1 VTIAEQGRR
10 HRFAGAG
17 GGARS
22 LPCALLLAIASL
34 AWPAG
39 PVAGA
44 APPAAA
50 EGEKRID
57 KKKDPTPP
65 VRLTMAATAE
75 RIPLPPLHGLVELTV
90 DALSRSIRLR
100 PTKDAPTALAA
111 KLAAHAGAVCPKVTV
126 REGGVELTCRSRRVE
141 AQLTTEGKTTFL
153 DINELRGL
161 PWRPGL
167 DGAPAYFFDPW
178 RVGLGQGC
186 PARGGVARGECELKE
201 GHILTAA
208 ALFRNGLAGPHRQM
222 ASLRLGDLALRTGDP
237 LTAAG
242 WYRRVGA
249 YGVFGRMASERLCE
263 LTGDCLDDPEEVART
278 YDPSGLPEPLRAES
292 VMRQAR
298 TEAYLGHISEAVRI
312 LADQIEAHGVDSV
325 CREEAELLCRR
336 ILLQG
341 MREAVRAPSPHA
353 RRAEPAAAAKAAAPG
368 AGGASGMAPATAMAE
383 QQRTFEEN
391 LMESYLELPTWDK
404 GPLAVDLAEAGATV
418 AIRMGAPDFAGNLLA
433 STAREVPDARLSDHL
448 LAAVE
453 AFLRAED
460 LVRARVIAEYMGTR
474 LGPKARVSE
483 RWKAA
488 LKTLAARSEEDE
500 LTASLRDQIE
510 KETQATLTGL
520 RDADAATK
528 KATAL
533 MKGLKAAKAGPGADE
548 AGQAETSDEP
558 QADAE
563 KGAPTGAGGED
574 DKAAGQQATGGKEA
588 AGARTAG
595 PKAAANKPE
604 AGSKR
609 GGG

>member
-1 VTIAEQGRR
+1 MNVAGKGGLR
-10 HRFAGAG
+10 RFAPLFLAAALTG
-17 GGARS
+17 G
-22 LPCALLLAIASL
+22 L
-34 AWPAG
+34 
-39 PVAGA
+39 A
-44 APPAAA
+44 APPARAA
-50 EGEKRID
+50 DPAQPEGEKRISN
-57 KKKDPTPP
+57 KKEAPKP

-90 DALSRSIRLR
+90 DALSRTIRLR
-100 PTKDAPTALAA
+100 PTKDTPTGLAA

-126 REGGVELTCRSRRVE
+126 REGAVELACRSRRIE
-141 AQLTTEGKTTFL
+141 GQLTTEGKTTYL

-167 DGAPAYFFDPW
+167 DGAPSYFFDPW

-186 PARGGVARGECELKE
+186 PARGGVARGECELKD
-201 GHILTAA
+201 GHILAAA
-208 ALFRNGLAGPHRQM
+208 ALFRNGLSGPHRQM

-263 LTGDCLDDPEEVART
+263 LTGDCLDDPEELAHT
-278 YDPSGLPEPLRAES
+278 YDPNGLPEPLRAES

-298 TEAYLGHISEAVRI
+298 TQAYLGHVPEAVRI
-312 LADQIEAHGVDSV
+312 LSDQIEAHGVESV
-325 CREEAELLCRR
+325 CREEAEFLCRR

-341 MREAVRAPSPHA
+341 MREAARTPSPHGSNA
-353 RRAEPAAAAKAAAPG
+353 LVAAPANGAGGAPGSELIAKATALAKAAA
-368 AGGASGMAPATAMAE
+368 AAE
-383 QQRTFEEN
+383 QQRIFEES
-391 LMESYLELPTWDK
+391 LMQSYLELPNWDK

-433 STAREVPDARLSDHL
+433 SSAREVPDARLSDHL

-460 LVRARVIAEYMGTR
+460 LVRARVVAEYMGTR

-488 LKTLAARSEEDE
+488 LKMLASRSEEDE
-500 LTASLRDQIE
+500 MTASLRDQIE
-510 KETQATLTGL
+510 KETQTTLTGL
-520 RDADAATK
+520 RDADTAAK
-528 KATAL
+528 KAMTL
-533 MKGLKAAKAGPGADE
+533 MSGLKAAKAGNKADK
-548 AGQAETSDEP
+548 A
-558 QADAE
+558 
-563 KGAPTGAGGED
+563 GED
-574 DKAAGQQATGGKEA
+574 GDEKTDKSTGQDATGGKEA
-588 AGARTAG
+588 ASEPAAEA
-595 PKAAANKPE
+595 KAKQ
-604 AGSKR
+604 

>member
-1 VTIAEQGRR
+1 MT
-10 HRFAGAG
+10 AG
-17 GGARS
+17 GKGGPRRR
-22 LPCALLLAIASL
+22 ALAVIATTL
-34 AWPAG
+34 VVG
-39 PVAGA
+39 LA
-44 APPAAA
+44 APRAHAAEPAAP
-50 EGEKRID
+50 EGEKRIE
-57 KKKDPTPP
+57 KKKEPSKP

-75 RIPLPPLHGLVELTV
+75 RIPLPSLHGPVELTV

-100 PTKDAPTALAA
+100 PTKDTPTALAA
-111 KLAAHAGAVCPKVTV
+111 KLSAHAGAVCPKVTV
-126 REGGVELTCRSRRVE
+126 REGAVELTCRSRRIE
-141 AQLTTEGKTTFL
+141 AQLTAQGKAIFL

-186 PARGGVARGECELKE
+186 PARGGVARGECELKD
-201 GHILTAA
+201 GHILVAA
-208 ALFRNGLAGPHRQM
+208 ALFRNGLAGAHRQM

-263 LTGDCLDDPEEVART
+263 LTGDCLDDPEELART

-298 TEAYLGHISEAVRI
+298 TQAYLGHVSEAVRI
-312 LADQIEAHGVDSV
+312 LAEQIEAHGAESV
-325 CREEAELLCRR
+325 CREEAEFLCRR

-341 MREAVRAPSPHA
+341 MREAARAPAPHG
-353 RRAEPAAAAKAAAPG
+353 RRALAAAPG
-368 AGGASGMAPATAMAE
+368 KPATNGAGGAPGADAIAQSVVTPE
-383 QQRTFEEN
+383 EQRTFEEN
-391 LMESYLELPTWDK
+391 LMQSYLDLPSWDK

-433 STAREVPDARLSDHL
+433 SSAREVPDARLSEHL

-460 LVRARVIAEYMGTR
+460 LVRARVVAEYMGTR

-488 LKTLAARSEEDE
+488 LKTLASRSEEDE
-500 LTASLRDQIE
+500 MTASLRDQIE

-520 RDADAATK
+520 RDADTAAK
-528 KATAL
+528 KATTL
-533 MKGLKAAKAGPGADE
+533 MSGLKAATAGKPGERATDQEGGAPEGADE
-548 AGQAETSDEP
+548 A
-558 QADAE
+558 
-563 KGAPTGAGGED
+563 
-574 DKAAGQQATGGKEA
+574 AGQGATDGKQANSEPD
-588 AGARTAG
+588 GA
-595 PKAAANKPE
+595 KAKTKTKTKATQ
-604 AGSKR
+604 

>member
-1 VTIAEQGRR
+1 MGGRR
-10 HRFAGAG
+10 R
-17 GGARS
+17 
-22 LPCALLLAIASL
+22 
-34 AWPAG
+34 
-39 PVAGA
+39 VAGA
-44 APPAAA
+44 YARPLALAVLAATLAGGLAGAAEPAAP
-50 EGEKRID
+50 ENEKRID
-57 KKKDPTPP
+57 KKKEPPQP

-75 RIPLPPLHGLVELTV
+75 RIPLPPLHGPIELTV

-100 PTKDAPTALAA
+100 PIKDAPTALAA
-111 KLAAHAGAVCPKVTV
+111 KLTAHAGAVCPKVTV
-126 REGGVELTCRSRRVE
+126 HDGVVELTCRSRRVE
-141 AQLTTEGKTTFL
+141 AQLTNEGKTVFL

-161 PWRPGL
+161 PWRPGV

-186 PARGGVARGECELKE
+186 PARGGVARGECELKD

-263 LTGDCLDDPEEVART
+263 LTGDCLGDPEELSRT
-278 YDPSGLPEPLRAES
+278 YDPTGLPEPLRAES
-292 VMRQAR
+292 VMREAR
-298 TEAYLGHISEAVRI
+298 TQAYLGHVTEAVRI
-312 LADQIEAHGVDSV
+312 LADQIEAHGVESV
-325 CREEAELLCRR
+325 CREEAVFLCRR

-353 RRAEPAAAAKAAAPG
+353 RRAGAAAPG
-368 AGGASGMAPATAMAE
+368 KAPGGAGGAAGTDATNQAVASVE
-383 QQRTFEEN
+383 EQRTFEEN
-391 LMESYLELPTWDK
+391 LMQSYLELPSWDK
-404 GPLAVDLAEAGATV
+404 GPLAVDLAQAGAAV

-460 LVRARVIAEYMGTR
+460 LVRARVVAEYMGTR

-520 RDADAATK
+520 RDADAAAK

-533 MKGLKAAKAGPGADE
+533 MSGLKAATAGKGPK
-548 AGQAETSDEP
+548 ETP
-558 QADAE
+558 
-563 KGAPTGAGGED
+563 D
-574 DKAAGQQATGGKEA
+574 DKASEEEGAGEDKPDKSDKAGQEATGGKDAARAPA
-588 AGARTAG
+588 AGT
-595 PKAAANKPE
+595 KAAANKL
-604 AGSKR
+604 ATDTQR